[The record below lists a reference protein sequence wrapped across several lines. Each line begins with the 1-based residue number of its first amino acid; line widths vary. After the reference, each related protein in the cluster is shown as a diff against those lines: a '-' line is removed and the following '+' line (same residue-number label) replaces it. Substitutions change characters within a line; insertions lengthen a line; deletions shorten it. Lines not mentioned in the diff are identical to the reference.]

1 MYSEKLNRSE
11 IKVDGYKYMTCLKDT
26 EDYYDCITLEINF
39 NDPVRF

>member
-11 IKVDGYKYMTCLKDT
+11 IKVHGYKYITCLKDN
-26 EDYYDCITLEINF
+26 EDYPDFISLEITF